1 MGDFIR
7 YILTGENDLTLAVV
21 DAGLK
26 EVDAEFTLQIDQ
38 AATNSADV
46 LYGGGIF
53 GEIEVNQ
60 REDQVF
66 SEDIEDLREE
76 LEVVEDDSK
85 ARVLEML
92 SAATVMVAF
101 QLSEEGHD
109 QYRKVDPFWDWLFER
124 YPGVLQI
131 DEEGYYSQDEQILAM
146 D

>member
-7 YILTGENDLTLAVV
+7 YILTGENDLTLALVE
-21 DAGLK
+21 AGLK
-26 EVDAEFTLQIDQ
+26 EVDPEFALQIDQ

-46 LYGGGIF
+46 LHG
-53 GEIEVNQ
+53 GEIYGEVEVNG

-76 LEVVEDDSK
+76 LEDIEDEGK
-85 ARVLEML
+85 TRVLEL
-92 SAATVMVAF
+92 LGAATTMVAF
-101 QLSEEGHD
+101 QLSEEGHEH
-109 QYRKVDPFWDWLFER
+109 YRHVDPFWDWLFER

-131 DEEGYYSQDEQILAM
+131 DEEGYYSRDEQLLAM

>member
-7 YILTGENDLTLAVV
+7 YILTGENDLTLALVET
-21 DAGLK
+21 GLK
-26 EVDAEFTLQIDQ
+26 EVDSEFALQIDQ

-46 LYGGGIF
+46 LHGGEIF

-66 SEDIEDLREE
+66 SEDIEDLRDE
-76 LEVVEDDSK
+76 LEAVEDGAK
-85 ARVLEML
+85 ANILEL
-92 SAATVMVAF
+92 LNTATAMIAL

-109 QYRKVDPFWDWLFER
+109 QYRQVDPFWDWLFER
-124 YPGVLQI
+124 YAGVLQI
-131 DEEGYYSQDEQILAM
+131 DEEGYYSRDEQLLAL